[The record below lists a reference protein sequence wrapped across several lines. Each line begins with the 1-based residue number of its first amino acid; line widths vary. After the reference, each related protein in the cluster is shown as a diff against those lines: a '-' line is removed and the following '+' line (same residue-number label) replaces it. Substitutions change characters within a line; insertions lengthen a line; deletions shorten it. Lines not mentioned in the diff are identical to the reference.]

1 MADQENKK
9 DLDITLLKNTKISVS
24 VDEAL
29 PDILVVTYEHGVK
42 IFKGVL
48 LDSTKR

>member
-1 MADQENKK
+1 MAESEKRN
-9 DLDITLLKNTKISVS
+9 DLDVQLLKNKKITVL

-29 PDILVVTYEHGVK
+29 PDILVVSYEHGVK

-48 LDSTKR
+48 LDSTKK